1 MRNVIIS
8 QSNETFT
15 GITQS
20 PINTSD
26 INFGYYQVPLNIRN
40 EKYPDDFKSL
50 PPEQLF
56 FPLID
61 DEVALNLGDK
71 IDYKDYINFTD
82 SNGNNHFA
90 IVNPVKRSVLQNDDK
105 YKKISSIENGEILP
119 PPSGRNANIPVV
131 IPKISIS
138 TDLLSNA
145 LSSSFNINNEIL
157 IPVIVPI
164 VLINSTYQFINTNIP
179 TNSNVQFNL
188 IQYKGIFK
196 KEVKLA
202 AVNIKLAS
210 IYD

>member
-8 QSNETFT
+8 QSNATFT
-15 GITQS
+15 GVTQS
-20 PINTSD
+20 SIDTSN
-26 INFGYYQVPLNIRN
+26 INFGYYQVPLDIRN

-50 PPEQLF
+50 PSEQLF

-61 DEVALNLGDK
+61 DEVPLNLGDK

-82 SNGNNHFA
+82 SNGDNHFA
-90 IVNPVKRSVLQNDDK
+90 IVNPIKRSVLQNDDK
-105 YKKISSIENGEILP
+105 YRKISSIENGEILP
-119 PPSGRNANIPVV
+119 PPSVRNANIPVV
-131 IPKISIS
+131 IPKISTS
-138 TDLLSNA
+138 AALLSNQ
-145 LSSSFNINNEIL
+145 LSSTININDNIL
-157 IPVIVPI
+157 IPVIIPI

-179 TNSNVQFNL
+179 PNSNVQFNL

-210 IYD
+210 TYD

>member
-8 QSNETFT
+8 QSNATFT
-15 GITQS
+15 GVTQS
-20 PINTSD
+20 SIDTSN
-26 INFGYYQVPLNIRN
+26 INFGYYQVPLDFRN

-50 PPEQLF
+50 PSEQLF

-61 DEVALNLGDK
+61 DEVPLNLGDK

-82 SNGNNHFA
+82 SNGDNHFA
-90 IVNPVKRSVLQNDDK
+90 IVNPIKRSVLQNDDK
-105 YKKISSIENGEILP
+105 YRKISSIENGEILP
-119 PPSGRNANIPVV
+119 PPSVRNANIPVV
-131 IPKISIS
+131 IPKISTS
-138 TDLLSNA
+138 AALLSNQ
-145 LSSSFNINNEIL
+145 LSSTININDNIL
-157 IPVIVPI
+157 IPVIIPI

-179 TNSNVQFNL
+179 PNSNVQFNL

-210 IYD
+210 TYD